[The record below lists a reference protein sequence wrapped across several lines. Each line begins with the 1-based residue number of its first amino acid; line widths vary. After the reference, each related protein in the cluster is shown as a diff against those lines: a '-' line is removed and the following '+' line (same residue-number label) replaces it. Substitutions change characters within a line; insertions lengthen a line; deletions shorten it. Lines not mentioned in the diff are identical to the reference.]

1 MDNQSTGREPPEGLQ
16 SAGQDAPAASESEV
30 DTDEIPGEL
39 LDAFLLDDEE
49 PWPDENDFWVEI
61 D

>member
-1 MDNQSTGREPPEGLQ
+1 MDNQPTRREPPEGLQ
-16 SAGQDAPAASESEV
+16 FEAQDAPAAAEIDADELPDELV
-30 DTDEIPGEL
+30 DV
-39 LDAFLLDDEE
+39 FLLDDEEE